1 MALQQDYS
9 LQVAGL
15 GASFGARVILAEVDF
30 TLPARGVTA
39 LLGPSG
45 SGKSTLLRTL
55 ADLNGANPRFRR
67 WGSMR
72 HAGQEWHSG
81 MQAPRLVQQQARLMM
96 ASTFDALVELARPRL
111 KMVPHELRDWC
122 RTQVQDFGFPELG
135 LMLDQPAM
143 ELSAVHQRAVAILRE
158 ALAGPALLMVDEPTA
173 ELEGYEAFVLLEL
186 LRQVAQRTAVLMS
199 THQQQHA
206 QAVAQDM
213 LLLAGGRIA
222 EAQSMEAFLRAP
234 LSLAGQ
240 QFVRT
245 GSCSVPSPDARA
257 EDLEEGSPV
266 PPPLPAAALAA
277 VAEFRPDAAAPE
289 TAAPPATVSTPLPAP
304 GPVPPP
310 TPQPAA
316 TPAQAPAPAPS
327 AAGPAEPR
335 TRPAPAF
342 KPRTLNP
349 AVLVD
354 WQPLAADP
362 QAVPASRGP
371 SGFAWL
377 VPGRLAGAPQP
388 GVVQSMDIDLQALRR
403 CGVTVLIT
411 LTERDLPQEPLQQ
424 HGLRNLHLPVH
435 DHESPTVAQ
444 IQMLLARMSAMLRAG
459 EVLAVHCLAGLGRTG
474 TVLAAWLVREGLT
487 ADEALRRVRLI
498 DAKYVQSQAQEDL
511 LYAYEV
517 ALLLKMG

>member
-1 MALQQDYS
+1 MNQDYS

-30 TLPARGVTA
+30 ALPARGVTV

-55 ADLNGANPRFRR
+55 ADLNAANPRFRR
-67 WGSMR
+67 WGSTR
-72 HAGQEWHSG
+72 YAGQPWRSG
-81 MQAPRLVQQQARLMM
+81 LQAPRLVQQQARLMM
-96 ASTFDALVELARPRL
+96 ASTFDAIVELARPRL
-111 KMVPHELRDWC
+111 KLVPHELRDWC
-122 RTQVQDFGFPELG
+122 RAQVQAFGFPELA
-135 LMLDQPAM
+135 LMFDQPALQ
-143 ELSAVHQRAVAILRE
+143 LSPVQQRAVAILRE
-158 ALAGPALLMVDEPTA
+158 ALAEPALLMVDEPTA

-186 LRQVAQRTAVLMS
+186 LRQVGQRTAVLMS

-222 EAQSMEAFLRAP
+222 EAQSMEAFQRAP

-240 QFVRT
+240 QFLRT
-245 GSCSVPSPDARA
+245 GSCAVASPDARA
-257 EDLEEGSPV
+257 EDLEEGVPL
-266 PPPLPAAALAA
+266 PPPLPAAAMAAISEFLSDA
-277 VAEFRPDAAAPE
+277 VAAEPASEPMPAPE
-289 TAAPPATVSTPLPAP
+289 P
-304 GPVPPP
+304 
-310 TPQPAA
+310 
-316 TPAQAPAPAPS
+316 APAPAPV
-327 AAGPAEPR
+327 
-335 TRPAPAF
+335 PAPVPAPTPA
-342 KPRTLNP
+342 PRPRAVNP

-371 SGFAWL
+371 NGFAWL

-388 GVVQSMDIDLQALRR
+388 GVVQSMDFDLKALRG

-411 LTERDLPQEPLQQ
+411 LTENDLPQEPLQQ
-424 HGLRNLHLPVH
+424 HGLRNLHLPVR

-498 DAKYVQSQAQEDL
+498 DAQYVQSQAQEDL

>member
-1 MALQQDYS
+1 MNQDYS

-30 TLPARGVTA
+30 ALPARGVTV

-55 ADLNGANPRFRR
+55 ADLNAANPRFRR
-67 WGSMR
+67 WGSTR
-72 HAGQEWHSG
+72 YAGQPWISG
-81 MQAPRLVQQQARLMM
+81 LQAPRLVQQQARLMM
-96 ASTFDALVELARPRL
+96 ASTFDAIVELARPRL
-111 KMVPHELRDWC
+111 KLVPHELRDWC
-122 RTQVQDFGFPELG
+122 RAQVQAFGFPELA
-135 LMLDQPAM
+135 LMFDQPALQ
-143 ELSAVHQRAVAILRE
+143 LSPVQQRAVAILRE
-158 ALAGPALLMVDEPTA
+158 ALAEPALLMVDEPTA

-186 LRQVAQRTAVLMS
+186 LRQVGQRTAVLMS

-222 EAQSMEAFLRAP
+222 EAQSMEAFQRAP

-240 QFVRT
+240 QFLRT
-245 GSCSVPSPDARA
+245 GSCAVASPDARA
-257 EDLEEGSPV
+257 EDLEEGVPL
-266 PPPLPAAALAA
+266 PPPLPAAAVAAISEFLSDA
-277 VAEFRPDAAAPE
+277 VAAEPASEPMPAPE
-289 TAAPPATVSTPLPAP
+289 PVPVPASMPAP
-304 GPVPPP
+304 V
-310 TPQPAA
+310 
-316 TPAQAPAPAPS
+316 PAPAPTPT
-327 AAGPAEPR
+327 AAAAARPR
-335 TRPAPAF
+335 AV
-342 KPRTLNP
+342 NP

-371 SGFAWL
+371 NGFAWL

-388 GVVQSMDIDLQALRR
+388 GVVQSMDFDLKALRG

-411 LTERDLPQEPLQQ
+411 LTENDLPQEPLQQ
-424 HGLRNLHLPVH
+424 HGLRNLHLPVR

-498 DAKYVQSQAQEDL
+498 DAQYVQSQAQEDL

>member
-1 MALQQDYS
+1 MNQDYS

-30 TLPARGVTA
+30 ALPARGVTV

-55 ADLNGANPRFRR
+55 ADLNAANPRFRR
-67 WGSMR
+67 WGSTR
-72 HAGQEWHSG
+72 YAGQPWSSG

-96 ASTFDALVELARPRL
+96 ASTFDAIVELARPRL
-111 KMVPHELRDWC
+111 KLVPHELRDWC
-122 RTQVQDFGFPELG
+122 RAQVQAFGFPELA
-135 LMLDQPAM
+135 LMFDQPALQ
-143 ELSAVHQRAVAILRE
+143 LSPVQQRAVAILRE
-158 ALAGPALLMVDEPTA
+158 ALAEPALLMVDEPTA

-186 LRQVAQRTAVLMS
+186 LRQVGQRTAVLMS

-240 QFVRT
+240 QFLRT
-245 GSCSVPSPDARA
+245 GSCAVASPDARA
-257 EDLEEGSPV
+257 EDLEEGVPL
-266 PPPLPAAALAA
+266 PPPLPAAAVAAISEFLSDA
-277 VAEFRPDAAAPE
+277 VAAEPASEPMPAPE
-289 TAAPPATVSTPLPAP
+289 PVPVPVPVPASMPAP
-304 GPVPPP
+304 V
-310 TPQPAA
+310 
-316 TPAQAPAPAPS
+316 PAPAPTPT
-327 AAGPAEPR
+327 AAAAARPR
-335 TRPAPAF
+335 AV
-342 KPRTLNP
+342 NP

-371 SGFAWL
+371 NGFAWL

-388 GVVQSMDIDLQALRR
+388 GVVQSMDFDLKALRG

-411 LTERDLPQEPLQQ
+411 LTENDLPQEPLQQ
-424 HGLRNLHLPVH
+424 HGLRNLHLPVR

-498 DAKYVQSQAQEDL
+498 DAQYVQSQAQEDL

>member
-1 MALQQDYS
+1 MNQDYS

-30 TLPARGVTA
+30 ALPARGVTV

-55 ADLNGANPRFRR
+55 ADLNAANPRFRR
-67 WGSMR
+67 WGSTR
-72 HAGQEWHSG
+72 YAGQPWRSG
-81 MQAPRLVQQQARLMM
+81 LQAPRLVQQQARLMM
-96 ASTFDALVELARPRL
+96 ASTFDAIVELARPRL
-111 KMVPHELRDWC
+111 KLVPHELRDWC
-122 RTQVQDFGFPELG
+122 RAQVQAFGFPELA
-135 LMLDQPAM
+135 LMFDQPALQ
-143 ELSAVHQRAVAILRE
+143 LSPVQQRAVAILRE
-158 ALAGPALLMVDEPTA
+158 ALAEPALLMVDEPTA

-240 QFVRT
+240 QFLRT
-245 GSCSVPSPDARA
+245 GSCAVASPDARA
-257 EDLEEGSPV
+257 EDLEEGVPL
-266 PPPLPAAALAA
+266 PPPLPAAAVAAISEFLSDA
-277 VAEFRPDAAAPE
+277 VAAE
-289 TAAPPATVSTPLPAP
+289 PASEPM
-304 GPVPPP
+304 
-310 TPQPAA
+310 
-316 TPAQAPAPAPS
+316 PAPALAPEPVPV
-327 AAGPAEPR
+327 PASM
-335 TRPAPAF
+335 PAPVSAPTPTPAAAAAAR
-342 KPRTLNP
+342 PRAVNP

-371 SGFAWL
+371 NGFAWL

-388 GVVQSMDIDLQALRR
+388 GVVQSMDFDLKALRG

-411 LTERDLPQEPLQQ
+411 LTENDLPQEPLQR
-424 HGLRNLHLPVH
+424 HGLRNLHLPVR

-498 DAKYVQSQAQEDL
+498 DAQYVQSQAQEDL

>member
-1 MALQQDYS
+1 MNQDYS

-30 TLPARGVTA
+30 ALPARGVTV

-55 ADLNGANPRFRR
+55 ADLNAANPRFRC
-67 WGSMR
+67 WGSTR
-72 HAGQEWHSG
+72 YAGQPWRSG

-96 ASTFDALVELARPRL
+96 ASTFDAIVELARSRL
-111 KMVPHELRDWC
+111 KLVPHELRDWC
-122 RTQVQDFGFPELG
+122 RAQVQAFGFPELA
-135 LMLDQPAM
+135 LMFDQPALQ
-143 ELSAVHQRAVAILRE
+143 LSPVQQRAVAILRE
-158 ALAGPALLMVDEPTA
+158 ALAEPALLMVDEPTA

-186 LRQVAQRTAVLMS
+186 LRQVGQRTAVLMS

-222 EAQSMEAFLRAP
+222 EAQSMEAFQRAP

-240 QFVRT
+240 QFLRT
-245 GSCSVPSPDARA
+245 GSCAVASPDARA
-257 EDLEEGSPV
+257 EDLEEGVPL
-266 PPPLPAAALAA
+266 PPPLPAAAVAAISEFLSDA
-277 VAEFRPDAAAPE
+277 VATEPASEPMPAPE
-289 TAAPPATVSTPLPAP
+289 PASAPVPASMPAP
-304 GPVPPP
+304 VPAP
-310 TPQPAA
+310 TP
-316 TPAQAPAPAPS
+316 APR
-327 AAGPAEPR
+327 PR
-335 TRPAPAF
+335 AV
-342 KPRTLNP
+342 NP

-371 SGFAWL
+371 NGFAWL

-388 GVVQSMDIDLQALRR
+388 GVVQPMDFDLKALRG

-411 LTERDLPQEPLQQ
+411 LTENDLPQEPLQR
-424 HGLRNLHLPVH
+424 HGLRNLHLPVR

-498 DAKYVQSQAQEDL
+498 DAQYVQSQAQEDL

>member
-1 MALQQDYS
+1 MNQDYS

-30 TLPARGVTA
+30 ALPARGVTV

-55 ADLNGANPRFRR
+55 ADLNAANPRFRR
-67 WGSMR
+67 WGSTR
-72 HAGQEWHSG
+72 YAGQPWRSG
-81 MQAPRLVQQQARLMM
+81 LQAPRLVQQQARLMM
-96 ASTFDALVELARPRL
+96 ASTFDAIVELARPRL
-111 KMVPHELRDWC
+111 KLVPHELRDWC
-122 RTQVQDFGFPELG
+122 RAQVQAFGFPELA
-135 LMLDQPAM
+135 LMFDQPALQ
-143 ELSAVHQRAVAILRE
+143 LSPVQQRAVAILRE
-158 ALAGPALLMVDEPTA
+158 ALAEPALLMVDEPTA

-186 LRQVAQRTAVLMS
+186 LRQVAQRSAVLMS
-199 THQQQHA
+199 THHQQHA

-222 EAQSMEAFLRAP
+222 EAQSMEAFQRAP

-240 QFVRT
+240 QFLRT
-245 GSCSVPSPDARA
+245 GSCAVASPDARA
-257 EDLEEGSPV
+257 EDLEEGVPL
-266 PPPLPAAALAA
+266 PPPLPAAAVAAISEFLSDA
-277 VAEFRPDAAAPE
+277 VAAE
-289 TAAPPATVSTPLPAP
+289 PASEPM
-304 GPVPPP
+304 
-310 TPQPAA
+310 
-316 TPAQAPAPAPS
+316 PAPALAPEPVPV
-327 AAGPAEPR
+327 PASM
-335 TRPAPAF
+335 PAPVSAPTPTPAAAAAAR
-342 KPRTLNP
+342 PRAVNP

-371 SGFAWL
+371 NGFAWL

-388 GVVQSMDIDLQALRR
+388 GVVQSMDFDLKALRG

-411 LTERDLPQEPLQQ
+411 LTENDLPQEPLQR
-424 HGLRNLHLPVH
+424 HGLRNLHLPVR
-435 DHESPTVAQ
+435 DHESPSVAQ

-498 DAKYVQSQAQEDL
+498 DAQYVQSQAQEDL

>member
-1 MALQQDYS
+1 MNQDYS

-30 TLPARGVTA
+30 ALPARGVTV

-55 ADLNGANPRFRR
+55 ADLNAANPRFRR
-67 WGSMR
+67 WGSTR
-72 HAGQEWHSG
+72 YAGQPWRSG

-96 ASTFDALVELARPRL
+96 ASTFDAIVELARPRL
-111 KMVPHELRDWC
+111 KLVPHELRDWC
-122 RTQVQDFGFPELG
+122 RAQVQAFGFPELA
-135 LMLDQPAM
+135 LMFDQPALQ
-143 ELSAVHQRAVAILRE
+143 LSPVQQRAVAILRE
-158 ALAGPALLMVDEPTA
+158 ALAEPALLMVDEPTA

-240 QFVRT
+240 QFLRT
-245 GSCSVPSPDARA
+245 GSCAVASPDARA
-257 EDLEEGSPV
+257 EDLEEGVPL
-266 PPPLPAAALAA
+266 PPPLPAAAVAAISEFLSDA
-277 VAEFRPDAAAPE
+277 VATE
-289 TAAPPATVSTPLPAP
+289 PASEPMP
-304 GPVPPP
+304 
-310 TPQPAA
+310 
-316 TPAQAPAPAPS
+316 APAPAP
-327 AAGPAEPR
+327 APVPASM
-335 TRPAPAF
+335 PAPVSAPAPTPTPAAAAR
-342 KPRTLNP
+342 PRAVNP

-371 SGFAWL
+371 NGFAWL

-388 GVVQSMDIDLQALRR
+388 GVVQSMDFDLKALRG

-411 LTERDLPQEPLQQ
+411 LTENDLPQEPLQQ
-424 HGLRNLHLPVH
+424 HGLRNLHLPVR

-498 DAKYVQSQAQEDL
+498 DAQYVQSQAQEDL

>member
-1 MALQQDYS
+1 MALKQDYS

-30 TLPARGVTA
+30 TLPALGVTA

-72 HAGQEWHSG
+72 YAGQEWSGG

-143 ELSAVHQRAVAILRE
+143 ELSPVHQRAVAILRE
-158 ALAGPALLMVDEPTA
+158 AMAGPDLLMVDEPTA
-173 ELEGYEAFVLLEL
+173 DLEGYEAFVLLEL
-186 LRQVAQRTAVLMS
+186 LRQVAQRMAVLMS

-213 LLLAGGRIA
+213 LLLAGGRVA

-245 GSCSVPSPDARA
+245 GSCSVASPDARA
-257 EDLEEGSPV
+257 EDLEEGTPM

-277 VAEFRPDAAAPE
+277 ISGFRPDAVASGSEALPAA
-289 TAAPPATVSTPLPAP
+289 LPAP
-304 GPVPPP
+304 VPVPPP
-310 TPQPAA
+310 APQPVA
-316 TPAQAPAPAPS
+316 APAPS
-327 AAGPAEPR
+327 AVRPAESRP
-335 TRPAPAF
+335 RPAPAF
-342 KPRTLNP
+342 KPRTINP

-371 SGFAWL
+371 NGFAWL

-498 DAKYVQSQAQEDL
+498 DAQYVQSQAQEDL

>member
-1 MALQQDYS
+1 MNQDYS

-30 TLPARGVTA
+30 ALPARGVTV

-55 ADLNGANPRFRR
+55 ADLNAANPRFRR
-67 WGSMR
+67 WGSTR
-72 HAGQEWHSG
+72 YAGQPWRSG
-81 MQAPRLVQQQARLMM
+81 LQAPRLVQQQARLMM
-96 ASTFDALVELARPRL
+96 ASTFDAIVELARPRL
-111 KMVPHELRDWC
+111 KLVPHELRDWC
-122 RTQVQDFGFPELG
+122 RAQVQAFGFPELA
-135 LMLDQPAM
+135 LMFDQPALQ
-143 ELSAVHQRAVAILRE
+143 LSPVQQRAVAILRE
-158 ALAGPALLMVDEPTA
+158 ALAEPALLMVDEPTA

-186 LRQVAQRTAVLMS
+186 LRQVGQRTAVLMS

-222 EAQSMEAFLRAP
+222 EAQSMEAFQRAP

-240 QFVRT
+240 QFLRT
-245 GSCSVPSPDARA
+245 GSCAVASPDARA
-257 EDLEEGSPV
+257 EDLEEGVPL
-266 PPPLPAAALAA
+266 PPPLPAAAVAAISEFLSDA
-277 VAEFRPDAAAPE
+277 VAAEPASEPMPAPE
-289 TAAPPATVSTPLPAP
+289 
-304 GPVPPP
+304 
-310 TPQPAA
+310 
-316 TPAQAPAPAPS
+316 PAPAPV
-327 AAGPAEPR
+327 PASMPAPV
-335 TRPAPAF
+335 PAPAPTPAAAAR
-342 KPRTLNP
+342 PRAVNP

-371 SGFAWL
+371 NGFAWL

-388 GVVQSMDIDLQALRR
+388 GVVQSMDFDLKALRG

-411 LTERDLPQEPLQQ
+411 LTENDLPQEPLQQ
-424 HGLRNLHLPVH
+424 HGLRNLHLPVR

-498 DAKYVQSQAQEDL
+498 DAQYVQSQAQEDL

>member
-1 MALQQDYS
+1 MNQDYS

-30 TLPARGVTA
+30 ALPARGVTV

-55 ADLNGANPRFRR
+55 ADLNAANPRFRR
-67 WGSMR
+67 WGSTR
-72 HAGQEWHSG
+72 YAGQPWRSG
-81 MQAPRLVQQQARLMM
+81 LQAPRLVQQQARLMM
-96 ASTFDALVELARPRL
+96 ASTFDAIVELARPRL
-111 KMVPHELRDWC
+111 KLVPHELRDWC
-122 RTQVQDFGFPELG
+122 RTQVQAFGFPELA
-135 LMLDQPAM
+135 LMFDQPALQ
-143 ELSAVHQRAVAILRE
+143 LSPVQQRAVAILRE
-158 ALAGPALLMVDEPTA
+158 ALAEPALLMVDEPTA

-186 LRQVAQRTAVLMS
+186 LRQVGQRTAVLMS

-222 EAQSMEAFLRAP
+222 EAQSMEAFQRAP

-240 QFVRT
+240 QFLRT
-245 GSCSVPSPDARA
+245 GSCAVASPDARA
-257 EDLEEGSPV
+257 EDLEEGVPL
-266 PPPLPAAALAA
+266 PPPLPAAAVAAISEFLSDA
-277 VAEFRPDAAAPE
+277 VAAEPASEPMPAPE
-289 TAAPPATVSTPLPAP
+289 
-304 GPVPPP
+304 
-310 TPQPAA
+310 
-316 TPAQAPAPAPS
+316 PAPAPV
-327 AAGPAEPR
+327 PASMPAPV
-335 TRPAPAF
+335 PAPAPTPAAAAR
-342 KPRTLNP
+342 PRAVNP

-371 SGFAWL
+371 NGFAWL

-388 GVVQSMDIDLQALRR
+388 GVVQSMDFDLKALRG

-411 LTERDLPQEPLQQ
+411 LTENDLPQEPLQR
-424 HGLRNLHLPVH
+424 HGLRNLHLPVR

-498 DAKYVQSQAQEDL
+498 DAQYVQSQAQEDL

>member
-1 MALQQDYS
+1 MNQDYS

-30 TLPARGVTA
+30 ALPARGVTV

-55 ADLNGANPRFRR
+55 ADLNAANPRFRR
-67 WGSMR
+67 WGSTR
-72 HAGQEWHSG
+72 YAGQPWRSG
-81 MQAPRLVQQQARLMM
+81 LQAPRLVQQQARLMM
-96 ASTFDALVELARPRL
+96 ASTFDVIVELARPRL
-111 KMVPHELRDWC
+111 KLVPHELRDWC
-122 RTQVQDFGFPELG
+122 RAQVQAFGFPELA
-135 LMLDQPAM
+135 LMFDQPALQ
-143 ELSAVHQRAVAILRE
+143 LSPVQQRAVAILRE
-158 ALAGPALLMVDEPTA
+158 ALAEPALLMVDEPTA

-186 LRQVAQRTAVLMS
+186 LRQVAQRSAVLMS
-199 THQQQHA
+199 THHQQHA

-222 EAQSMEAFLRAP
+222 EAQSMEAFQRAP

-240 QFVRT
+240 QFLRT
-245 GSCSVPSPDARA
+245 GSCAVASPDARA
-257 EDLEEGSPV
+257 EDLEEGVPL
-266 PPPLPAAALAA
+266 PPPLPAAAVAAISEFLSDA
-277 VAEFRPDAAAPE
+277 VAAE
-289 TAAPPATVSTPLPAP
+289 PASEPM
-304 GPVPPP
+304 
-310 TPQPAA
+310 
-316 TPAQAPAPAPS
+316 PAPALAPEPVPV
-327 AAGPAEPR
+327 PASM
-335 TRPAPAF
+335 PAPVSAPTPTPAAAAAAR
-342 KPRTLNP
+342 PRAVNP

-371 SGFAWL
+371 NGFAWL

-388 GVVQSMDIDLQALRR
+388 GVVQSMDFDLKALRG

-411 LTERDLPQEPLQQ
+411 LTENDLPQEPLQR
-424 HGLRNLHLPVH
+424 HGLRNLHLPVR

-498 DAKYVQSQAQEDL
+498 DAQYVQSQAQEDL

>member
-1 MALQQDYS
+1 MNQDYS

-30 TLPARGVTA
+30 ALPARGVTV

-55 ADLNGANPRFRR
+55 ADLNAANPRFRR
-67 WGSMR
+67 WGSTR
-72 HAGQEWHSG
+72 YAGQPWRSG
-81 MQAPRLVQQQARLMM
+81 LQAPRLVQQQARLMM
-96 ASTFDALVELARPRL
+96 ASTFDAIVELARPRL
-111 KMVPHELRDWC
+111 KLVPHELRDWC
-122 RTQVQDFGFPELG
+122 RAQVQAFGFPELA
-135 LMLDQPAM
+135 LMFDQPALQ
-143 ELSAVHQRAVAILRE
+143 LSPVQQRAVAILRE
-158 ALAGPALLMVDEPTA
+158 ALAEPALLMVDEPTA

-186 LRQVAQRTAVLMS
+186 LRQVGQRAAVLMS

-222 EAQSMEAFLRAP
+222 EAQSMEAFQRAP

-240 QFVRT
+240 QFLRT
-245 GSCSVPSPDARA
+245 GSCAVASPDAMA
-257 EDLEEGSPV
+257 EDLEEGVPL
-266 PPPLPAAALAA
+266 PPPLPAAAMAAISEFLSDA
-277 VAEFRPDAAAPE
+277 VATEPASEPMPAPE
-289 TAAPPATVSTPLPAP
+289 
-304 GPVPPP
+304 
-310 TPQPAA
+310 
-316 TPAQAPAPAPS
+316 PAPAPV
-327 AAGPAEPR
+327 PASMPAPV
-335 TRPAPAF
+335 PAPAPTLAAAAR
-342 KPRTLNP
+342 PRAVNP

-371 SGFAWL
+371 NGFAWL

-388 GVVQSMDIDLQALRR
+388 GVVQSMDFDLKALRG

-411 LTERDLPQEPLQQ
+411 LTENDLPQEPLQQ
-424 HGLRNLHLPVH
+424 HGLRNLHLPVR

-498 DAKYVQSQAQEDL
+498 DAQYVQSQAQEDL

>member
-1 MALQQDYS
+1 M
-9 LQVAGL
+9 QVAGL

-30 TLPARGVTA
+30 ALPARGVTV

-55 ADLNGANPRFRR
+55 ADLNAANPRFRR
-67 WGSMR
+67 WGSTR
-72 HAGQEWHSG
+72 YAGQPWRSG
-81 MQAPRLVQQQARLMM
+81 LQAPRLVQQQARLMM
-96 ASTFDALVELARPRL
+96 ASTFDAIVELARPRL
-111 KMVPHELRDWC
+111 KLVPHELRDWC
-122 RTQVQDFGFPELG
+122 RAQVQAFGFPELA
-135 LMLDQPAM
+135 LMFDQPALQ
-143 ELSAVHQRAVAILRE
+143 LSPVQQRAVAILRE
-158 ALAGPALLMVDEPTA
+158 ALAEPALLMVDEPTA

-186 LRQVAQRTAVLMS
+186 LRQVGQRTAVLMS

-240 QFVRT
+240 QFLRT
-245 GSCSVPSPDARA
+245 GSCAVASPDARA
-257 EDLEEGSPV
+257 EDLEEGVPL
-266 PPPLPAAALAA
+266 PPPLPAAAMAAISEFLSDA
-277 VAEFRPDAAAPE
+277 VATEPASEPMPASEPE
-289 TAAPPATVSTPLPAP
+289 PAP
-304 GPVPPP
+304 VPASMPAPV
-310 TPQPAA
+310 
-316 TPAQAPAPAPS
+316 PAPAPTP
-327 AAGPAEPR
+327 AAAARPR
-335 TRPAPAF
+335 AV
-342 KPRTLNP
+342 NP

-371 SGFAWL
+371 NGFAWL

-388 GVVQSMDIDLQALRR
+388 GVVQPMDFDLKALRG

-411 LTERDLPQEPLQQ
+411 LTENDLPQEPLQR
-424 HGLRNLHLPVH
+424 HGLRNLHLPVR

-498 DAKYVQSQAQEDL
+498 DAQYVQSQAQEDL

>member
-1 MALQQDYS
+1 LNQDYS

-30 TLPARGVTA
+30 ALPARGVTV

-55 ADLNGANPRFRR
+55 ADLNAANPRFRR
-67 WGSMR
+67 WGSTR
-72 HAGQEWHSG
+72 YAGQPWRSG
-81 MQAPRLVQQQARLMM
+81 LQAPRLVQQQARLMM
-96 ASTFDALVELARPRL
+96 ASTFDAIVELARPRL
-111 KMVPHELRDWC
+111 KLVPHELRDWC
-122 RTQVQDFGFPELG
+122 RAQVQAFGFPELA
-135 LMLDQPAM
+135 LMFDQPALQ
-143 ELSAVHQRAVAILRE
+143 LSPVQQRAVAILRE
-158 ALAGPALLMVDEPTA
+158 ALAEPALLMVDEPTA

-186 LRQVAQRTAVLMS
+186 LRQVGQRTAVLMS

-222 EAQSMEAFLRAP
+222 EAQSMEAFQRAP

-240 QFVRT
+240 QFLRT
-245 GSCSVPSPDARA
+245 GSCAVASPDARA
-257 EDLEEGSPV
+257 EDLEEGVPL
-266 PPPLPAAALAA
+266 PPPLPAAAMAAISEFLSDA
-277 VAEFRPDAAAPE
+277 VAAE
-289 TAAPPATVSTPLPAP
+289 PASEPMPASMPAP
-304 GPVPPP
+304 I
-310 TPQPAA
+310 
-316 TPAQAPAPAPS
+316 PAPAPTP
-327 AAGPAEPR
+327 AAAARPR
-335 TRPAPAF
+335 AV
-342 KPRTLNP
+342 NP

-371 SGFAWL
+371 NGFAWL

-388 GVVQSMDIDLQALRR
+388 GVVQSMDFDLKALRG

-411 LTERDLPQEPLQQ
+411 LTENDLPQEPLQQ
-424 HGLRNLHLPVH
+424 HGLRNLHLPVR

-498 DAKYVQSQAQEDL
+498 DAQYVQSQAQEDL

>member
-1 MALQQDYS
+1 MNQDYS

-30 TLPARGVTA
+30 ALPARGVTV

-55 ADLNGANPRFRR
+55 ADLNAANPRFRR
-67 WGSMR
+67 WGSTR
-72 HAGQEWHSG
+72 YAGQPWSSG

-96 ASTFDALVELARPRL
+96 ASTFDAIVELARPRL
-111 KMVPHELRDWC
+111 KLVPHELRDWC
-122 RTQVQDFGFPELG
+122 RAQVQAFGFPELG
-135 LMLDQPAM
+135 LMLDQPAL
-143 ELSAVHQRAVAILRE
+143 ELSAVQQRAVAILRE
-158 ALAGPALLMVDEPTA
+158 ALAEPALLMVDEPTA

-186 LRQVAQRTAVLMS
+186 LRQVGQRTAVLMS

-240 QFVRT
+240 QFLRT
-245 GSCSVPSPDARA
+245 GSCAVASPDARA
-257 EDLEEGSPV
+257 EDLEEGVPL
-266 PPPLPAAALAA
+266 PPPLPAAAVAAISEFLSDA
-277 VAEFRPDAAAPE
+277 VAAEPASEPMPAPE
-289 TAAPPATVSTPLPAP
+289 PVPVPVPASMPAP
-304 GPVPPP
+304 V
-310 TPQPAA
+310 
-316 TPAQAPAPAPS
+316 PAPAPTPT
-327 AAGPAEPR
+327 AAAAARPR
-335 TRPAPAF
+335 AV
-342 KPRTLNP
+342 NP

-371 SGFAWL
+371 NGFAWL

-388 GVVQSMDIDLQALRR
+388 GVVQSMDFDLKALRG

-411 LTERDLPQEPLQQ
+411 LTENDLPQEPLQQ
-424 HGLRNLHLPVH
+424 HGLRNLHLPVR

-498 DAKYVQSQAQEDL
+498 DAQYVQSQAQEDL

>member
-1 MALQQDYS
+1 MNQDYS

-30 TLPARGVTA
+30 ALPARGVTV

-55 ADLNGANPRFRR
+55 ADLNAANPRFRR
-67 WGSMR
+67 WGSTR
-72 HAGQEWHSG
+72 YAGQPWRSG
-81 MQAPRLVQQQARLMM
+81 LQAPRLVQQQARLMM
-96 ASTFDALVELARPRL
+96 ASTFDAIVELARPRL
-111 KMVPHELRDWC
+111 KLVPHELRDWC
-122 RTQVQDFGFPELG
+122 RAQVQAFGFPELA
-135 LMLDQPAM
+135 LMFDQPALQ
-143 ELSAVHQRAVAILRE
+143 LSPVQQRAVAILRE
-158 ALAGPALLMVDEPTA
+158 ALAEPALLMVDEPTA

-186 LRQVAQRTAVLMS
+186 LRQVGQRTAVLMS

-222 EAQSMEAFLRAP
+222 EAQSMEAFQRAP

-240 QFVRT
+240 QFLRT
-245 GSCSVPSPDARA
+245 GSCAVASPDAMA
-257 EDLEEGSPV
+257 EDLEEGVPL
-266 PPPLPAAALAA
+266 PPPLPAAAMAAISEFLSDA
-277 VAEFRPDAAAPE
+277 VAAEPASEPMPAPE
-289 TAAPPATVSTPLPAP
+289 PAP
-304 GPVPPP
+304 ASMPAPV
-310 TPQPAA
+310 
-316 TPAQAPAPAPS
+316 PAPAPTP
-327 AAGPAEPR
+327 AAAARPR
-335 TRPAPAF
+335 AV
-342 KPRTLNP
+342 NP

-371 SGFAWL
+371 NGFAWL

-388 GVVQSMDIDLQALRR
+388 GVVQSMDFDLKALRG

-411 LTERDLPQEPLQQ
+411 LTENDLPQEPLQR
-424 HGLRNLHLPVH
+424 HGLRNLHLPVR

-498 DAKYVQSQAQEDL
+498 DAQYVQSQAQEDL

>member
-1 MALQQDYS
+1 MNQDYS

-30 TLPARGVTA
+30 ALPARGVTV

-55 ADLNGANPRFRR
+55 ADLNAANPRFRR
-67 WGSMR
+67 WGSTR
-72 HAGQEWHSG
+72 YAGQPWRSG
-81 MQAPRLVQQQARLMM
+81 LQAPRLVQQQARLMM
-96 ASTFDALVELARPRL
+96 ASTFDAIVELARPRL
-111 KMVPHELRDWC
+111 KLVPHELRDWC
-122 RTQVQDFGFPELG
+122 RAQVQAFGFPELA
-135 LMLDQPAM
+135 LMFDQPALQ
-143 ELSAVHQRAVAILRE
+143 LSPVQQRAVAILRE
-158 ALAGPALLMVDEPTA
+158 ALAEPALLMVDEPTA

-186 LRQVAQRTAVLMS
+186 LRQVGQRTAVLMS

-222 EAQSMEAFLRAP
+222 EAQSMEAFQRAP

-240 QFVRT
+240 QFLRT
-245 GSCSVPSPDARA
+245 GSCAVASPDARA
-257 EDLEEGSPV
+257 EDLEEGVPL
-266 PPPLPAAALAA
+266 PPPLPAAAMAAISEFLSDA
-277 VAEFRPDAAAPE
+277 VAAEPASEPMPAPE
-289 TAAPPATVSTPLPAP
+289 PAP
-304 GPVPPP
+304 EPE
-310 TPQPAA
+310 
-316 TPAQAPAPAPS
+316 PAPAPV
-327 AAGPAEPR
+327 PASM
-335 TRPAPAF
+335 PAPAPTPAAR
-342 KPRTLNP
+342 PRAVNP

-371 SGFAWL
+371 NGFAWL

-388 GVVQSMDIDLQALRR
+388 GVVQPMDFDLKALRG

-411 LTERDLPQEPLQQ
+411 LTENDLPQEPLQR
-424 HGLRNLHLPVH
+424 HGLRNLHLPVR

-498 DAKYVQSQAQEDL
+498 DAQYVQSQAQEDL

>member
-1 MALQQDYS
+1 MNQDYS

-30 TLPARGVTA
+30 ALPARGVTV

-55 ADLNGANPRFRR
+55 ADLNAANPRFRR
-67 WGSMR
+67 WGSTR
-72 HAGQEWHSG
+72 YAGQPWRSG
-81 MQAPRLVQQQARLMM
+81 LQAPRLVQQQARLMM
-96 ASTFDALVELARPRL
+96 ASTFDAIVELARPRL
-111 KMVPHELRDWC
+111 KLVPHELRDWC
-122 RTQVQDFGFPELG
+122 RAQVQAFGFPELA
-135 LMLDQPAM
+135 LMFDQPALQ
-143 ELSAVHQRAVAILRE
+143 LSPVQQRAVAILRE
-158 ALAGPALLMVDEPTA
+158 ALAEPALLMVDEPTA

-186 LRQVAQRTAVLMS
+186 LRQVGQRTAVLMS

-222 EAQSMEAFLRAP
+222 EAQSMEAFQRAP

-240 QFVRT
+240 QFLRT
-245 GSCSVPSPDARA
+245 GSCAVASPDARA
-257 EDLEEGSPV
+257 EDLEEGVPL
-266 PPPLPAAALAA
+266 PPPLPAAAMAA
-277 VAEFRPDAAAPE
+277 ISEFLSDAVVTEPASEPMPAPEPAPPPVPASMPAPVPVPAPTAAA
-289 TAAPPATVSTPLPAP
+289 AA
-304 GPVPPP
+304 
-310 TPQPAA
+310 AA
-316 TPAQAPAPAPS
+316 R
-327 AAGPAEPR
+327 PR
-335 TRPAPAF
+335 AV
-342 KPRTLNP
+342 NP

-371 SGFAWL
+371 NGFAWL

-388 GVVQSMDIDLQALRR
+388 GVVQSMDFDLKALRG

-411 LTERDLPQEPLQQ
+411 LTENDLPQEPLQR
-424 HGLRNLHLPVH
+424 HGLRNLHLPVR

-498 DAKYVQSQAQEDL
+498 DAQYVQSQAQEDL

>member
-1 MALQQDYS
+1 S
-9 LQVAGL
+9 GL
-15 GASFGARVILAEVDF
+15 
-30 TLPARGVTA
+30 
-39 LLGPSG
+39 
-45 SGKSTLLRTL
+45 
-55 ADLNGANPRFRR
+55 
-67 WGSMR
+67 
-72 HAGQEWHSG
+72 
-81 MQAPRLVQQQARLMM
+81 QAPRLVQQQARLMM
-96 ASTFDALVELARPRL
+96 ASTFDAIVELARPRL
-111 KMVPHELRDWC
+111 KLVPHELRDWC
-122 RTQVQDFGFPELG
+122 RTQVQAFGFPELA
-135 LMLDQPAM
+135 LMFDQPALQ
-143 ELSAVHQRAVAILRE
+143 LSPVQQRAVAILRE
-158 ALAGPALLMVDEPTA
+158 ALAEPALLMVDEPTA

-240 QFVRT
+240 QFLRT
-245 GSCSVPSPDARA
+245 GSCAVASPDARA
-257 EDLEEGSPV
+257 EDLEEGVPL
-266 PPPLPAAALAA
+266 PPPLPAAAVAAISEFLSDA
-277 VAEFRPDAAAPE
+277 VAAEPASEPMPAPE
-289 TAAPPATVSTPLPAP
+289 PEP
-304 GPVPPP
+304 
-310 TPQPAA
+310 
-316 TPAQAPAPAPS
+316 APAPAPV
-327 AAGPAEPR
+327 PASM
-335 TRPAPAF
+335 PAPAPTPAAR
-342 KPRTLNP
+342 PRAVNP

-371 SGFAWL
+371 NGFAWL

-388 GVVQSMDIDLQALRR
+388 GVVQSMDFDLKALRG

-411 LTERDLPQEPLQQ
+411 LTENDLPQEPLQR
-424 HGLRNLHLPVH
+424 HGLRNLHLPVR

-444 IQMLLARMSAMLRAG
+444 IQMLLARMSVMLRAG

-498 DAKYVQSQAQEDL
+498 DAQYVQSQAQEDL

>member
-1 MALQQDYS
+1 MNQDYS

-30 TLPARGVTA
+30 ALPARGVTV

-55 ADLNGANPRFRR
+55 ADLNAANPRFRR
-67 WGSMR
+67 WGSTR
-72 HAGQEWHSG
+72 YAGQPWRSG
-81 MQAPRLVQQQARLMM
+81 LQAPRLVQQQARLMM
-96 ASTFDALVELARPRL
+96 ASTFDAIVELARPRL
-111 KMVPHELRDWC
+111 KLVPHELRDWC
-122 RTQVQDFGFPELG
+122 RAQVQAFGFPELA
-135 LMLDQPAM
+135 LMFDQPALQ
-143 ELSAVHQRAVAILRE
+143 LSPVQQRAVAILRE
-158 ALAGPALLMVDEPTA
+158 ALAEPALLMVDEPTA

-186 LRQVAQRTAVLMS
+186 LRQVGQRAAVLMS

-222 EAQSMEAFLRAP
+222 EAQSMEAFQRAP

-240 QFVRT
+240 QFLRT
-245 GSCSVPSPDARA
+245 GSCAVASPDARA
-257 EDLEEGSPV
+257 EDLEEGVPL
-266 PPPLPAAALAA
+266 PPPLPAAAVAAISEFLSDA
-277 VAEFRPDAAAPE
+277 VATEPASEPMPAPE
-289 TAAPPATVSTPLPAP
+289 
-304 GPVPPP
+304 
-310 TPQPAA
+310 
-316 TPAQAPAPAPS
+316 PAPAPV
-327 AAGPAEPR
+327 PASMPAPV
-335 TRPAPAF
+335 PAPAPTPAAAAR
-342 KPRTLNP
+342 PRAVNP

-371 SGFAWL
+371 NGFAWL

-388 GVVQSMDIDLQALRR
+388 GVVQSMDFDLKALRG

-411 LTERDLPQEPLQQ
+411 LTENDLPQEPLQR
-424 HGLRNLHLPVH
+424 HGLRNLHLPVR

-498 DAKYVQSQAQEDL
+498 DAQYVQSQAQEDL

>member
-1 MALQQDYS
+1 MNQDYS

-30 TLPARGVTA
+30 ALPARGVTV

-55 ADLNGANPRFRR
+55 ADLNAANPRFRR
-67 WGSMR
+67 WGSTR
-72 HAGQEWHSG
+72 YAGQPWRSG
-81 MQAPRLVQQQARLMM
+81 LQAPRLVQQQARLMM
-96 ASTFDALVELARPRL
+96 ASTFDAIVELARPRL
-111 KMVPHELRDWC
+111 KLVPHELRDWC
-122 RTQVQDFGFPELG
+122 RAQVQAFGFPELA
-135 LMLDQPAM
+135 LMFDQPALQ
-143 ELSAVHQRAVAILRE
+143 LSPVQQRAVAILRE
-158 ALAGPALLMVDEPTA
+158 ALAEPALLMVDEPTA

-186 LRQVAQRTAVLMS
+186 LRQVGQRTAVLMS

-222 EAQSMEAFLRAP
+222 EAQSMEAFQRAP

-240 QFVRT
+240 QFLRT
-245 GSCSVPSPDARA
+245 GSCAVASPDARA
-257 EDLEEGSPV
+257 EDLEEGVPL
-266 PPPLPAAALAA
+266 PPPLPAAAVAAISEFLSDA
-277 VAEFRPDAAAPE
+277 VATEPASEPMPAPE
-289 TAAPPATVSTPLPAP
+289 
-304 GPVPPP
+304 
-310 TPQPAA
+310 
-316 TPAQAPAPAPS
+316 PAPAPV
-327 AAGPAEPR
+327 PASMPAPV
-335 TRPAPAF
+335 PAPAPTPTPAAAATAR
-342 KPRTLNP
+342 PRAVNP

-371 SGFAWL
+371 NGFAWL

-388 GVVQSMDIDLQALRR
+388 GVVQSMDFDLKALRG

-411 LTERDLPQEPLQQ
+411 LTENDLPQEPLQR
-424 HGLRNLHLPVH
+424 HGLRNLHLPVR

-498 DAKYVQSQAQEDL
+498 DAQYVQSQAQEDL

>member
-1 MALQQDYS
+1 MNQDYS

-30 TLPARGVTA
+30 ALPARGVTV

-55 ADLNGANPRFRR
+55 ADLNAANPRFRR
-67 WGSMR
+67 WGSTR
-72 HAGQEWHSG
+72 YAGQPWRSG
-81 MQAPRLVQQQARLMM
+81 LQAPRLVQQQARLMM
-96 ASTFDALVELARPRL
+96 ASTFDAIVELARPRL
-111 KMVPHELRDWC
+111 KLVPHELRDWC
-122 RTQVQDFGFPELG
+122 RAQVQAFGFPELA
-135 LMLDQPAM
+135 LMFDQPALQ
-143 ELSAVHQRAVAILRE
+143 LSPVQQRAVAILRE
-158 ALAGPALLMVDEPTA
+158 ALAEPALLMVDEPTA

-186 LRQVAQRTAVLMS
+186 LRQVGQRTAVLMS
-199 THQQQHA
+199 THHQQHA

-222 EAQSMEAFLRAP
+222 EAQSMEAFQRAP

-240 QFVRT
+240 QFLRT
-245 GSCSVPSPDARA
+245 GSCAVASPDARA
-257 EDLEEGSPV
+257 EDLEEGVPL
-266 PPPLPAAALAA
+266 PPPLPAAAVAAISEFLSDA
-277 VAEFRPDAAAPE
+277 VAAE
-289 TAAPPATVSTPLPAP
+289 PASEPMP
-304 GPVPPP
+304 
-310 TPQPAA
+310 
-316 TPAQAPAPAPS
+316 APAPAPV
-327 AAGPAEPR
+327 PASM
-335 TRPAPAF
+335 PAPAPTPAAR
-342 KPRTLNP
+342 PRAVNP

-371 SGFAWL
+371 NGFAWL

-388 GVVQSMDIDLQALRR
+388 GVVQSMDFDLKALRG

-411 LTERDLPQEPLQQ
+411 LTENDLPQEPLQQ
-424 HGLRNLHLPVH
+424 HGLRNLHLPVR

-498 DAKYVQSQAQEDL
+498 DAQYVQSQAQEDL

>member
-1 MALQQDYS
+1 MNQDYS

-30 TLPARGVTA
+30 ALPARGVTV

-55 ADLNGANPRFRR
+55 ADLNAANPRFRR
-67 WGSMR
+67 WGSTR
-72 HAGQEWHSG
+72 YAGQPWRSG
-81 MQAPRLVQQQARLMM
+81 LQAPRLVQQQARLMM
-96 ASTFDALVELARPRL
+96 ASTFDAIVELARPRL
-111 KMVPHELRDWC
+111 KLVPHELRDWC
-122 RTQVQDFGFPELG
+122 RAQVQAFGFPELA
-135 LMLDQPAM
+135 LMFDQPALQ
-143 ELSAVHQRAVAILRE
+143 LSPVQQRAVAILRE
-158 ALAGPALLMVDEPTA
+158 ALAEPALLMVDEPTA

-222 EAQSMEAFLRAP
+222 EAQSMEAFQRAP

-240 QFVRT
+240 QFLRT
-245 GSCSVPSPDARA
+245 GSCAVASPDARA
-257 EDLEEGSPV
+257 EDLEEGVPL
-266 PPPLPAAALAA
+266 PPPLPAAAVAAISEFLSDA
-277 VAEFRPDAAAPE
+277 VAAE
-289 TAAPPATVSTPLPAP
+289 PASEPM
-304 GPVPPP
+304 
-310 TPQPAA
+310 
-316 TPAQAPAPAPS
+316 PAPALAPEPVPV
-327 AAGPAEPR
+327 PASM
-335 TRPAPAF
+335 PAPVSAPTPTPAAAAAAR
-342 KPRTLNP
+342 PRAVNP

-371 SGFAWL
+371 NGFAWL

-388 GVVQSMDIDLQALRR
+388 GVVQSMDFDLKALRG

-411 LTERDLPQEPLQQ
+411 LTENDLPQEPLQR
-424 HGLRNLHLPVH
+424 HGLRNLHLPVR

-498 DAKYVQSQAQEDL
+498 DAQYVQSQAQEDL

>member
-1 MALQQDYS
+1 MEQEYS

-15 GASFGARVILAEVDF
+15 GASFGARVIVAEVDF
-30 TLPARGVTA
+30 SLPTHGITA

-55 ADLNGANPRFRR
+55 ADLNAANPRFRR

-72 HAGQEWHSG
+72 YAGQPWQPG
-81 MQAPRLVQQQARLMM
+81 MQAPRLVQQQARLMR
-96 ASTFDALVELARPRL
+96 ASTLDAIVERARPGLKRL
-111 KMVPHELRDWC
+111 PHELRDWC
-122 RTQVQDFGFPELG
+122 REQVQVFGFPELG
-135 LMLDQPAM
+135 LMLDRPAL
-143 ELSAVHQRAVAILRE
+143 ELSPLQQRAVAILRE

-173 ELEGYEAFVLLEL
+173 ELQGYEAFLLLEL
-186 LRQVAQRTAVLMS
+186 LRLVAQRMAVLMS

-206 QAVAQDM
+206 QAVARDM

-245 GSCSVPSPDARA
+245 GSCSVASPDARA
-257 EDLEEGSPV
+257 EDLEEDTPAPPPLPPAARAAIAEFLAPEAQPPAAATAAPPV
-266 PPPLPAAALAA
+266 PPPPHGPAAPS
-277 VAEFRPDAAAPE
+277 RPRS
-289 TAAPPATVSTPLPAP
+289 V
-304 GPVPPP
+304 
-310 TPQPAA
+310 
-316 TPAQAPAPAPS
+316 
-327 AAGPAEPR
+327 
-335 TRPAPAF
+335 
-342 KPRTLNP
+342 NP

-362 QAVPASRGP
+362 AAIPASRGP
-371 SGFAWL
+371 NGFAWL
-377 VPGRLAGAPQP
+377 VPGRLAGAQQP
-388 GVVQSMDIDLQALRR
+388 GIVQAMDVDLQALRR

-411 LTERDLPQEPLQQ
+411 LTEKDLPQALLQQ
-424 HGLRNLHLPVH
+424 HGLRNLHLPVY
-435 DHESPTVAQ
+435 DQEPPTVAQ

-487 ADEALRRVRLI
+487 AEEALRRVRLI
-498 DAKYVQSQAQEDL
+498 EARYVQSQAQEQL
-511 LYAYEV
+511 LHAYEA
-517 ALLLKMG
+517 ALLHKMG

>member
-1 MALQQDYS
+1 MNQDYS

-30 TLPARGVTA
+30 ALPARGVTV

-55 ADLNGANPRFRR
+55 ADLNAANPRFRR

-72 HAGQEWHSG
+72 YAGQPWRSG
-81 MQAPRLVQQQARLMM
+81 LQAPRLVQQQARLMM
-96 ASTFDALVELARPRL
+96 ASTFDAIVELARPRL
-111 KMVPHELRDWC
+111 KLVPHELRDWC
-122 RTQVQDFGFPELG
+122 RAQVQAFGFPELA
-135 LMLDQPAM
+135 LMFDQPALQ
-143 ELSAVHQRAVAILRE
+143 LSPVQQRAVAILRE
-158 ALAGPALLMVDEPTA
+158 ALAEPALLMVDEPTA

-186 LRQVAQRTAVLMS
+186 LRQVGQRTAVLMS

-222 EAQSMEAFLRAP
+222 EAQSMEAFQRAP

-240 QFVRT
+240 QFLRT
-245 GSCSVPSPDARA
+245 GSCAVASPDARA
-257 EDLEEGSPV
+257 EDLEEGVPL
-266 PPPLPAAALAA
+266 PPPLPAAAVAAISEFLSDA
-277 VAEFRPDAAAPE
+277 VATE
-289 TAAPPATVSTPLPAP
+289 PASEPMP
-304 GPVPPP
+304 
-310 TPQPAA
+310 
-316 TPAQAPAPAPS
+316 APAPAP
-327 AAGPAEPR
+327 GPAPVPASM
-335 TRPAPAF
+335 PAPVSAPAPTPAAAAR
-342 KPRTLNP
+342 PRAVNP

-371 SGFAWL
+371 NGFAWL

-388 GVVQSMDIDLQALRR
+388 GVVQSMDFDLKALRG

-411 LTERDLPQEPLQQ
+411 LTENDLPQEPLQR
-424 HGLRNLHLPVH
+424 HGLRNLHLPVR

-498 DAKYVQSQAQEDL
+498 DAQYVQSQAQEDL

>member
-1 MALQQDYS
+1 MNQDYS

-30 TLPARGVTA
+30 ALPARGVTV

-55 ADLNGANPRFRR
+55 ADLNAANPRFRR
-67 WGSMR
+67 WGSTR
-72 HAGQEWHSG
+72 YAGQPWRSG

-96 ASTFDALVELARPRL
+96 ASTFDAIVELARPRL
-111 KMVPHELRDWC
+111 KLVPHELRDWC
-122 RTQVQDFGFPELG
+122 RAQVQAFGFPELA
-135 LMLDQPAM
+135 LMFDQPALQ
-143 ELSAVHQRAVAILRE
+143 LSPVQQRAVAILRE
-158 ALAGPALLMVDEPTA
+158 ALAEPALLMVDEPTA

-186 LRQVAQRTAVLMS
+186 LRQVGQRAAVLMS

-222 EAQSMEAFLRAP
+222 EAQSMEAFQRAP

-240 QFVRT
+240 QFLRT
-245 GSCSVPSPDARA
+245 GSCAVASPDARA
-257 EDLEEGSPV
+257 EDLEEGVPL
-266 PPPLPAAALAA
+266 PPPLPAAAVAAISEFLSDA
-277 VAEFRPDAAAPE
+277 VATEPASEPMPAPE
-289 TAAPPATVSTPLPAP
+289 P
-304 GPVPPP
+304 
-310 TPQPAA
+310 
-316 TPAQAPAPAPS
+316 APAPAPV
-327 AAGPAEPR
+327 PASMPAPV
-335 TRPAPAF
+335 PAPAPTPAAAAR
-342 KPRTLNP
+342 PRAVNP

-371 SGFAWL
+371 NGFAWL

-388 GVVQSMDIDLQALRR
+388 GVVQSMDFDLKALRG

-411 LTERDLPQEPLQQ
+411 LTENDLPQEPLQR
-424 HGLRNLHLPVH
+424 HGLRNLHLPVR

-498 DAKYVQSQAQEDL
+498 DAQYVQSQAQEDL

>member
-1 MALQQDYS
+1 MNQDYS

-30 TLPARGVTA
+30 ALPARGVTV

-55 ADLNGANPRFRR
+55 ADLNAANPRFRR
-67 WGSMR
+67 WGSTR
-72 HAGQEWHSG
+72 YAGQPWRSG
-81 MQAPRLVQQQARLMM
+81 LQAPRLVQQQARLMM
-96 ASTFDALVELARPRL
+96 ASTFDAIVELARPRL
-111 KMVPHELRDWC
+111 KLVPHELRDWC
-122 RTQVQDFGFPELG
+122 RAQVQAFGFPELA
-135 LMLDQPAM
+135 LMFDQPALQ
-143 ELSAVHQRAVAILRE
+143 LSPVQQRAVAILRE
-158 ALAGPALLMVDEPTA
+158 ALAEPALLMVDEPTA

-186 LRQVAQRTAVLMS
+186 LRQVGQRAAVLMS

-222 EAQSMEAFLRAP
+222 EAQSMEAFQRAP

-240 QFVRT
+240 QFLRT
-245 GSCSVPSPDARA
+245 GSCAVASPDARA
-257 EDLEEGSPV
+257 EDLEEGVPL
-266 PPPLPAAALAA
+266 PPPLPAAAVAAISEFLSDA
-277 VAEFRPDAAAPE
+277 VATEPASEPMPAPE
-289 TAAPPATVSTPLPAP
+289 
-304 GPVPPP
+304 
-310 TPQPAA
+310 
-316 TPAQAPAPAPS
+316 PAPAPV
-327 AAGPAEPR
+327 PASMPAPV
-335 TRPAPAF
+335 PAPAPTAAAAAR
-342 KPRTLNP
+342 PRAVNP

-371 SGFAWL
+371 NGFAWL

-388 GVVQSMDIDLQALRR
+388 GVVQPMDFDLKALRG

-411 LTERDLPQEPLQQ
+411 LTENDLPQEPLQR
-424 HGLRNLHLPVH
+424 HGLRNLHLPVR

-498 DAKYVQSQAQEDL
+498 DAQYVQSQAQEDL

>member
-1 MALQQDYS
+1 MNQDYS

-15 GASFGARVILAEVDF
+15 GASFGARVILAEVNF
-30 TLPARGVTA
+30 ALPARGVTV

-55 ADLNGANPRFRR
+55 ADLNAANPRFRR
-67 WGSMR
+67 WGSTR
-72 HAGQEWHSG
+72 YAGQPWRSG
-81 MQAPRLVQQQARLMM
+81 LQAPRLVQQQARLMM
-96 ASTFDALVELARPRL
+96 ASTFDAIVELARPRL
-111 KMVPHELRDWC
+111 KLVPHELRDWC
-122 RTQVQDFGFPELG
+122 RAQVQAFGFPELA
-135 LMLDQPAM
+135 LMFDQPALQ
-143 ELSAVHQRAVAILRE
+143 LSPVQQRAVAILRE
-158 ALAGPALLMVDEPTA
+158 ALAEPALLMVDEPTA

-186 LRQVAQRTAVLMS
+186 LRQVGQRAAVLMS

-222 EAQSMEAFLRAP
+222 EAQSMEAFQRAP

-240 QFVRT
+240 QFLRT
-245 GSCSVPSPDARA
+245 GSCAVASPDARA
-257 EDLEEGSPV
+257 EDLEEGVPL
-266 PPPLPAAALAA
+266 PPPLPAAAMAAISEFLSDA
-277 VAEFRPDAAAPE
+277 VATEPASEPMPAPE
-289 TAAPPATVSTPLPAP
+289 
-304 GPVPPP
+304 
-310 TPQPAA
+310 
-316 TPAQAPAPAPS
+316 PAPAPV
-327 AAGPAEPR
+327 PASMPAPV
-335 TRPAPAF
+335 PAPAPTPAAA
-342 KPRTLNP
+342 PRPRAVNP

-371 SGFAWL
+371 NGFAWL

-388 GVVQSMDIDLQALRR
+388 GVVQSMDFDLKALRG

-411 LTERDLPQEPLQQ
+411 LTENDLPQEPLQR
-424 HGLRNLHLPVH
+424 HGLRNLHLPVR

-498 DAKYVQSQAQEDL
+498 DAQYVQSQAQEDL

>member
-1 MALQQDYS
+1 M
-9 LQVAGL
+9 QVAGL

-30 TLPARGVTA
+30 ALPARGVTV

-55 ADLNGANPRFRR
+55 ADLNAANPRFRR
-67 WGSMR
+67 WGSTR
-72 HAGQEWHSG
+72 YAGQPWSSG

-96 ASTFDALVELARPRL
+96 ASTFDAIVELARPRL
-111 KMVPHELRDWC
+111 KLVPHELRDWC
-122 RTQVQDFGFPELG
+122 RAQVQAFGFPELG
-135 LMLDQPAM
+135 LMLDQPAL
-143 ELSAVHQRAVAILRE
+143 ELSAVQQRAVAILRE
-158 ALAGPALLMVDEPTA
+158 ALAEPALLMVDEPTA

-186 LRQVAQRTAVLMS
+186 LRQVGQRTAVLMS

-222 EAQSMEAFLRAP
+222 EAQSMEAFQRAP

-240 QFVRT
+240 QFLRT
-245 GSCSVPSPDARA
+245 GSCAVASPDARA
-257 EDLEEGSPV
+257 EDLEEGVPL
-266 PPPLPAAALAA
+266 PPPLPAAAVAAISEFLSDA
-277 VAEFRPDAAAPE
+277 VAAEPASEPMPAPE
-289 TAAPPATVSTPLPAP
+289 PVPVPASMPAP
-304 GPVPPP
+304 V
-310 TPQPAA
+310 
-316 TPAQAPAPAPS
+316 PAPAPTPTPTP
-327 AAGPAEPR
+327 AAAARPR
-335 TRPAPAF
+335 AV
-342 KPRTLNP
+342 NP

-371 SGFAWL
+371 NGFAWL

-388 GVVQSMDIDLQALRR
+388 GVVQSMDFDLKALRG

-411 LTERDLPQEPLQQ
+411 LTENDLPQEPLQQ
-424 HGLRNLHLPVH
+424 HGLRNLHLPVR

-498 DAKYVQSQAQEDL
+498 DAQYVQSQAQEDL

>member
-1 MALQQDYS
+1 LNQDYS

-30 TLPARGVTA
+30 ALPARGVTV

-55 ADLNGANPRFRR
+55 ADLNAANPRFRR
-67 WGSMR
+67 WGSTR
-72 HAGQEWHSG
+72 YAGQPWRSG

-96 ASTFDALVELARPRL
+96 ASTFDAIVELARPRL
-111 KMVPHELRDWC
+111 KLVPHELRDWC
-122 RTQVQDFGFPELG
+122 RAQVQAFGFPELA
-135 LMLDQPAM
+135 LMFDQPALQ
-143 ELSAVHQRAVAILRE
+143 LSPVQQRAVAILRE
-158 ALAGPALLMVDEPTA
+158 ALAEPALLMVDEPTA

-186 LRQVAQRTAVLMS
+186 LRQVGQRTAVLMS

-222 EAQSMEAFLRAP
+222 EAQSMEAFQRAP

-240 QFVRT
+240 QFLRT
-245 GSCSVPSPDARA
+245 GSCAVASPDARA
-257 EDLEEGSPV
+257 EDLEEGVPL
-266 PPPLPAAALAA
+266 PPPLPAAAVAAISEFLSDA
-277 VAEFRPDAAAPE
+277 VATEPASEPMPAPAPE
-289 TAAPPATVSTPLPAP
+289 PAP
-304 GPVPPP
+304 VP
-310 TPQPAA
+310 
-316 TPAQAPAPAPS
+316 APAPAP
-327 AAGPAEPR
+327 A
-335 TRPAPAF
+335 PAPTPTPAAAAR
-342 KPRTLNP
+342 PRAVNP

-371 SGFAWL
+371 NGFAWL

-388 GVVQSMDIDLQALRR
+388 GVVQSMDFDLKALRG

-411 LTERDLPQEPLQQ
+411 LTENDLPQEPLQR
-424 HGLRNLHLPVH
+424 HGLRNLHLPVR

-498 DAKYVQSQAQEDL
+498 DAQYVQSQAQEDL

>member
-1 MALQQDYS
+1 MALKQDYS

-15 GASFGARVILAEVDF
+15 GASFGARVILAEVDLA
-30 TLPARGVTA
+30 LPARGVTV
-39 LLGPSG
+39 LLGPCG

-55 ADLNGANPRFRR
+55 ADLNAANPRFRR

-72 HAGQEWHSG
+72 YAGQEWHSG
-81 MQAPRLVQQQARLMM
+81 MQAPRLVQQQARLML
-96 ASTFDALVELARPRL
+96 ASTFDAIVELARPRL
-111 KMVPHELRDWC
+111 KLVAHELRDWC
-122 RTQVQDFGFPELG
+122 RAQVQAFGFPELEQV
-135 LMLDQPAM
+135 LDQPAL
-143 ELSAVHQRAVAILRE
+143 ELTPVQQRAVAILRE
-158 ALAGPALLMVDEPTA
+158 ALAEPALLMVDEPTA
-173 ELEGYEAFVLLEL
+173 DLQGYEAFVLLEL

-206 QAVAQDM
+206 QSVAQDM
-213 LLLAGGRIA
+213 LLLAGGRIV

-240 QFVRT
+240 QFVHT
-245 GSCSVPSPDARA
+245 GSCAVASPDARA
-257 EDLEEGSPV
+257 EDLAEGTPV

-277 VAEFRPDAAAPE
+277 IAEFLPGAPASPAAPIAE
-289 TAAPPATVSTPLPAP
+289 PVAAPV
-304 GPVPPP
+304 
-310 TPQPAA
+310 
-316 TPAQAPAPAPS
+316 QAPAAAVAPGVPPRAS
-327 AAGPAEPR
+327 AAPRPR
-335 TRPAPAF
+335 TV
-342 KPRTLNP
+342 NP

-354 WQPLAADP
+354 WQPLVADP

-371 SGFAWL
+371 NGFAWL
-377 VPGRLAGAPQP
+377 VPGRLAGASRP

-403 CGVTVLIT
+403 CGITVLIT
-411 LTERDLPQEPLQQ
+411 LTERDLPQEPLQR
-424 HGLRNLHLPVH
+424 HGLRNLHLPVY

-444 IQMLLARMSAMLRAG
+444 MQMLLARMSAMLRAG

-487 ADEALRRVRLI
+487 ADEALRRVRLV
-498 DAKYVQSQAQEDL
+498 DAQYVQSQAQEDL

>member
-1 MALQQDYS
+1 MNQDYS

-30 TLPARGVTA
+30 ALPARGVTV

-55 ADLNGANPRFRR
+55 ADLNAANPRFRR
-67 WGSMR
+67 WGSTR
-72 HAGQEWHSG
+72 YAGQPWRSG
-81 MQAPRLVQQQARLMM
+81 LQAPRLVQQQARLMM
-96 ASTFDALVELARPRL
+96 ASTFDAIVELARPRL
-111 KMVPHELRDWC
+111 KLVPHELRDWC
-122 RTQVQDFGFPELG
+122 RAQVQAFGFPELA
-135 LMLDQPAM
+135 LMFDQPALQ
-143 ELSAVHQRAVAILRE
+143 LSPVQQRAVAILRE
-158 ALAGPALLMVDEPTA
+158 ALAEPALLMVDEPTA

-186 LRQVAQRTAVLMS
+186 LRQVGQRAAVLMS

-222 EAQSMEAFLRAP
+222 EAQSMEAFQRAP

-240 QFVRT
+240 QFLRT
-245 GSCSVPSPDARA
+245 GSCAVASPDAMA
-257 EDLEEGSPV
+257 EDLEEGVPL
-266 PPPLPAAALAA
+266 PPPLPAAAMAAISEFLSDA
-277 VAEFRPDAAAPE
+277 VATEPASEPMPAPE
-289 TAAPPATVSTPLPAP
+289 
-304 GPVPPP
+304 
-310 TPQPAA
+310 
-316 TPAQAPAPAPS
+316 PAPAPV
-327 AAGPAEPR
+327 PASMPAPV
-335 TRPAPAF
+335 PAPAPTLAAAAR
-342 KPRTLNP
+342 PRAVNP

-371 SGFAWL
+371 NGFAWL

-388 GVVQSMDIDLQALRR
+388 GVVQSMDFDLKALRG

-411 LTERDLPQEPLQQ
+411 LTENDLPQEPLQQ
-424 HGLRNLHLPVH
+424 HGLRNLHLPVR

-444 IQMLLARMSAMLRAG
+444 IQMLLARMSAMLPAG

-498 DAKYVQSQAQEDL
+498 DAQYVQSQAQEDL

>member
-1 MALQQDYS
+1 LNQDYS

-30 TLPARGVTA
+30 ALPARGVTV

-55 ADLNGANPRFRR
+55 ADLNAANPRFRR
-67 WGSMR
+67 WGSTR
-72 HAGQEWHSG
+72 YAGQPWRSG
-81 MQAPRLVQQQARLMM
+81 LQAPRLVQQQARLMM
-96 ASTFDALVELARPRL
+96 ASTFDAIVELARPRL
-111 KMVPHELRDWC
+111 KLVPHELRDWC
-122 RTQVQDFGFPELG
+122 RAQVQAFGFPELA
-135 LMLDQPAM
+135 LMFDQPALQ
-143 ELSAVHQRAVAILRE
+143 LSPVQQRAVAILRE
-158 ALAGPALLMVDEPTA
+158 ALAEPALLMVDEPTA

-186 LRQVAQRTAVLMS
+186 LRQVGQRTAVLMS

-222 EAQSMEAFLRAP
+222 EAQSMEAFQRAP

-240 QFVRT
+240 QFLRT
-245 GSCSVPSPDARA
+245 GSCAVASPDARA
-257 EDLEEGSPV
+257 EDLEEGVPL
-266 PPPLPAAALAA
+266 PPPLPAAAMAAISEFLSDA
-277 VAEFRPDAAAPE
+277 VAAEPASEPMPAPE
-289 TAAPPATVSTPLPAP
+289 P
-304 GPVPPP
+304 
-310 TPQPAA
+310 
-316 TPAQAPAPAPS
+316 APAPAPV
-327 AAGPAEPR
+327 
-335 TRPAPAF
+335 PAPVPAPTPA
-342 KPRTLNP
+342 PRPRAVNP

-371 SGFAWL
+371 NGFAWL

-388 GVVQSMDIDLQALRR
+388 GVVQPMDFDLKALRG

-411 LTERDLPQEPLQQ
+411 LTENDLPQEPLQR
-424 HGLRNLHLPVH
+424 HGLRNLHLPVR

-498 DAKYVQSQAQEDL
+498 DAQYVQSQAQEDL

>member
-1 MALQQDYS
+1 MNQDYS

-30 TLPARGVTA
+30 ALPARGVTV

-55 ADLNGANPRFRR
+55 ADLNAANPRFRR
-67 WGSMR
+67 WGSTR
-72 HAGQEWHSG
+72 YAGQPWRSG
-81 MQAPRLVQQQARLMM
+81 LQAPRLVQQQARLMM
-96 ASTFDALVELARPRL
+96 ASTFDAIVELARPRL
-111 KMVPHELRDWC
+111 KLVPHELRDWC
-122 RTQVQDFGFPELG
+122 RAQVQAFGFPELA
-135 LMLDQPAM
+135 LMFDQPALQ
-143 ELSAVHQRAVAILRE
+143 LSPVQQRAVAILRE
-158 ALAGPALLMVDEPTA
+158 ALAEPALLMVDEPTA

-186 LRQVAQRTAVLMS
+186 LRQVGQRAAVLMS

-222 EAQSMEAFLRAP
+222 EAQSMEAFQRAP

-240 QFVRT
+240 QFLRT
-245 GSCSVPSPDARA
+245 GSCAVASPDARA
-257 EDLEEGSPV
+257 EDLEEGVPL
-266 PPPLPAAALAA
+266 PPPLPAAAMAAISEFLSDA
-277 VAEFRPDAAAPE
+277 VAAEPASEPMPAPE
-289 TAAPPATVSTPLPAP
+289 
-304 GPVPPP
+304 
-310 TPQPAA
+310 
-316 TPAQAPAPAPS
+316 PAPAPV
-327 AAGPAEPR
+327 PASMPAPV
-335 TRPAPAF
+335 PAPAPTPAATAR
-342 KPRTLNP
+342 PRAVNP

-371 SGFAWL
+371 NGFAWL

-388 GVVQSMDIDLQALRR
+388 GVVQSMDFDLKALRG

-411 LTERDLPQEPLQQ
+411 LTENDLPQEPLQR
-424 HGLRNLHLPVH
+424 HGLRNLHLPVR

-498 DAKYVQSQAQEDL
+498 DAQYVQSQAQEDL

>member
-1 MALQQDYS
+1 MNQDYS

-30 TLPARGVTA
+30 ALPARGVTV

-55 ADLNGANPRFRR
+55 ADLNAANPRFRR
-67 WGSMR
+67 WGSTR
-72 HAGQEWHSG
+72 YAGQPWRSG
-81 MQAPRLVQQQARLMM
+81 LQAPRLVQQQARLMM
-96 ASTFDALVELARPRL
+96 ASTFDAIVELARPRL
-111 KMVPHELRDWC
+111 KLVPHELRDWC
-122 RTQVQDFGFPELG
+122 RAQVQAFGFPELA
-135 LMLDQPAM
+135 LMFDQPALQ
-143 ELSAVHQRAVAILRE
+143 LSPVQQRAVAILRE
-158 ALAGPALLMVDEPTA
+158 ALAEPALLMVDEPTA

-186 LRQVAQRTAVLMS
+186 LRQVGQRTAVLMS

-222 EAQSMEAFLRAP
+222 EAQSMEAFQRAP

-240 QFVRT
+240 QFLRT
-245 GSCSVPSPDARA
+245 GSCAVASPDARA
-257 EDLEEGSPV
+257 EDLEEGVPL
-266 PPPLPAAALAA
+266 PPPLPAAAVAAISEFLSDA
-277 VAEFRPDAAAPE
+277 VATEPASEPMPAPE
-289 TAAPPATVSTPLPAP
+289 PAP
-304 GPVPPP
+304 VPASMPAPV
-310 TPQPAA
+310 
-316 TPAQAPAPAPS
+316 PAPAPTP
-327 AAGPAEPR
+327 AAAARPR
-335 TRPAPAF
+335 AV
-342 KPRTLNP
+342 NP

-371 SGFAWL
+371 NGFAWL

-388 GVVQSMDIDLQALRR
+388 GVVQPMDFDLKALRG

-411 LTERDLPQEPLQQ
+411 LTENDLPQEPLQR
-424 HGLRNLHLPVH
+424 HGLRNLHLPVR

-498 DAKYVQSQAQEDL
+498 DAQYVQSQAQEDL